1 MEQFHNDS
9 HWPMNCSATLN
20 CTNLTADVIE
30 FVRNE
35 TCTNDYCETDDDYI
49 DRIEAYMFPSV
60 YEWILIGLHC
70 MVFIVGL
77 VGNFL
82 VCLAVYR
89 NHTMRT
95 VTNMFIVNLA
105 IADFLVIF
113 LCLPPTVLWDITE
126 TWFMGS
132 TLCKIIPY
140 FQTVSVSVSVLT
152 LTFISVDRWY
162 AICHP
167 LKFRSTIG
175 RAKTAIAAIWIISL
189 LIDIP
194 ELVVLETRQGRN
206 LSISTVYF
214 TQCQPSWDDETDLYS
229 QLVKFA
235 LLYALPLLFIS
246 VTYYQIAR
254 VLWRSARLAI
264 TGGNRSNTG
273 DSTDDHNST
282 TVRLFPKQ
290 PSNNHH
296 HHHGHHGGNGG
307 NGAGGASSNKDMLT
321 VNSNASIEL
330 QLRSRRKAAKMLV
343 VVVIVFAVCYFPVHL
358 VSILRYTIKLTQNDY
373 TVAAALVSHWLCYFN
388 SAINPVIYNFMS
400 EKFRREFG
408 IAMKCC
414 SADEDG
420 RRRRQN
426 RTTHNLSP
434 SPSVVTS
441 LTRTPKQQHQQQ
453 RQSAQQLGL
462 FGGSSSQQPRRS
474 STKSGNSSPIFK
486 SGKNGSTPSEA
497 ETILLCTMNS
507 SAYTHVSTVDE

>member
-1 MEQFHNDS
+1 MEKFHNDTVWS
-9 HWPMNCSATLN
+9 ISPSNCTEGFNCSDFTGGLN
-20 CTNLTADVIE
+20 GLVQ
-30 FVRNE
+30 NE

-70 MVFIVGL
+70 VVFIVGL

-126 TWFMGS
+126 TWFMGN

-194 ELVVLETRQGRN
+194 ELVVLETRPSRN

-246 VTYYQIAR
+246 VTYYQIVR

-264 TGGNRSNTG
+264 SGGNRTADNA
-273 DSTDDHNST
+273 DDAANST

-290 PSNNHH
+290 PSSNHH
-296 HHHGHHGGNGG
+296 HPHGHHGTGSGG
-307 NGAGGASSNKDMLT
+307 NKDMLT

-408 IAMKCC
+408 IAMNCC
-414 SADEDG
+414 SSDVDKRHG
-420 RRRRQN
+420 REE
-426 RTTHNLSP
+426 RTTHNMSP

-441 LTRTPKQQHQQQ
+441 LTRTPKQHQ
-453 RQSAQQLGL
+453 RQPSG
-462 FGGSSSQQPRRS
+462 FFSSQQPTRS
-474 STKSGNSSPIFK
+474 SSKSGNSPPSSKRRNGASP
-486 SGKNGSTPSEA
+486 SA
-497 ETILLCTMNS
+497 ETILLCTMPS
-507 SAYTHVSTVDE
+507 SNYTLVNTANE

>member
-1 MEQFHNDS
+1 MEKFHNDS
-9 HWPMNCSATLN
+9 VWSISPVN
-20 CTNLTADVIE
+20 CTEGFNCTDLTDGGLNDL
-30 FVRNE
+30 VRNE
-35 TCTNDYCETDDDYI
+35 TCTNDYCDTDADYI

-70 MVFIVGL
+70 VVFIVGL
-77 VGNFL
+77 AGNFL

-126 TWFMGS
+126 TWFMGN

-194 ELVVLETRQGRN
+194 ELVVLETRPSRN

-246 VTYYQIAR
+246 VTYYQIVR

-264 TGGNRSNTG
+264 TGGNRTADNT
-273 DSTDDHNST
+273 DESANST

-290 PSNNHH
+290 PSSNHH
-296 HHHGHHGGNGG
+296 HHHGHHGTGG
-307 NGAGGASSNKDMLT
+307 GGNKDMLT

-414 SADEDG
+414 SSDVDKRH
-420 RRRRQN
+420 RREE
-426 RTTHNLSP
+426 RTTHNMSP

-441 LTRTPKQQHQQQ
+441 LTRTPKQHQ
-453 RQSAQQLGL
+453 RQPSG
-462 FGGSSSQQPRRS
+462 FFSSQQPTRCS
-474 STKSGNSSPIFK
+474 SKSGNSPPSLK
-486 SGKNGSTPSEA
+486 RKNGASPSA
-497 ETILLCTMNS
+497 ETILLCTMPS
-507 SAYTHVSTVDE
+507 SNYTHVNTVNE